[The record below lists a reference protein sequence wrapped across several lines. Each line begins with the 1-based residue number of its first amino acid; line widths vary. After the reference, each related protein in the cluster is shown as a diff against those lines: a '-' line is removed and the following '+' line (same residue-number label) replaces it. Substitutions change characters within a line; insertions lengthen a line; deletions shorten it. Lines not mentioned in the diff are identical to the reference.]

1 MNEQDKAQILEKL
14 ENLEKQ
20 QELILN
26 LVLRDVVQTRAL
38 RNNIGA
44 LFQTIGLTNHEIKEF
59 EEKSFEVAAKY
70 LEKYFDEIQIEEE

>member
-14 ENLEKQ
+14 ENIEKQ
-20 QELILN
+20 QDLILN

-38 RNNIGA
+38 RNNMGA
-44 LFQTIGLTNHEIKEF
+44 LFQTIGLNSQKIKEY

-70 LEKYFDEIQIEEE
+70 LEKYFDEIEMDEE

>member
-14 ENLEKQ
+14 ENIEKQ
-20 QELILN
+20 QDLILN

-44 LFQTIGLTNHEIKEF
+44 LSQTMGLSSQKIKEY

-70 LEKYFDEIQIEEE
+70 LEKYFNEIEMDEE

>member
-14 ENLEKQ
+14 ENIEKQ
-20 QELILN
+20 QDLILN

-44 LFQTIGLTNHEIKEF
+44 LFKTMGLSSQKIKEY

-70 LEKYFDEIQIEEE
+70 LEKYFDEIEMDEE